1 MLKRF
6 KSVSLLLFLLTAS
19 TGTVSALSG
28 SASSGVRVVQQNG
41 KCSGVVKDATG
52 ETIIGASV
60 VVKGTT
66 NGTITGI
73 DGDFTLP
80 DVKKGD
86 IIQVSFVGYTTQE
99 VTWNGQPLNIT
110 LKEDTKLLDEV
121 VITAYGGKQ
130 LRSKVTNSIAKVDK
144 ETIASGVHANPA
156 QALSGAVA
164 GLQVRQT
171 SGDPGATP
179 TLILRGGT
187 SLDGSG
193 SPLVIIDGAQRSMS
207 DINPSDIYNPQN
219 EALRLDKTKRYV
231 LMYF

>member
-130 LRSKVTNSIAKVDK
+130 LRSKVTNSIAKVVGIVIGHDERALK
-144 ETIASGVHANPA
+144 LTRTPGVDAEVGA
-156 QALSGAVA
+156 QFH
-164 GLQVRQT
+164 
-171 SGDPGATP
+171 GATH
-179 TLILRGGT
+179 
-187 SLDGSG
+187 SLGN
-193 SPLVIIDGAQRSMS
+193 ID
-207 DINPSDIYNPQN
+207 
-219 EALRLDKTKRYV
+219 KRAIGENS
-231 LMYF
+231 